1 MAVWVCDKA
10 LQMHGGYGYID
21 EYDVQRFYRDAK
33 ILEIY
38 EGAKEA
44 EKMTIAR
51 ALI

>member
-1 MAVWVCDKA
+1 
-10 LQMHGGYGYID
+10 MHGGYGYID

-33 ILEIY
+33 IIEIY

-51 ALI
+51 RLF